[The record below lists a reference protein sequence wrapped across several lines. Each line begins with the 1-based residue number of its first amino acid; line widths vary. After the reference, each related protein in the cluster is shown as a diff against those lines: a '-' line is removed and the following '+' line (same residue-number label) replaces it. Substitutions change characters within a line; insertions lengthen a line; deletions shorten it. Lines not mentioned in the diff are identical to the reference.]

1 MIYAALSGRFV
12 NELLTV
18 SNLKNDLTSKN
29 EKRNTKNE
37 TQIIMNE
44 ALKNPILL
52 LVAAV
57 LAIWLILKVL
67 KVVLNLGG
75 IIIIAFILMFILNER
90 FRNIVRAL
98 FQRLT
103 K

>member
-1 MIYAALSGRFV
+1 M
-12 NELLTV
+12 
-18 SNLKNDLTSKN
+18 ND
-29 EKRNTKNE
+29 
-37 TQIIMNE
+37 
-44 ALKNPILL
+44 ALKNPIIL

-57 LAIWLILKVL
+57 LVIWLILKVL
-67 KVVLNLGG
+67 KVVLNFGG

-90 FRNIVRAL
+90 FRNMVRGL

>member
-1 MIYAALSGRFV
+1 M
-12 NELLTV
+12 
-18 SNLKNDLTSKN
+18 ND
-29 EKRNTKNE
+29 
-37 TQIIMNE
+37 
-44 ALKNPILL
+44 ALKNPIIL

-75 IIIIAFILMFILNER
+75 IIIVAFILMFILNER
-90 FRNIVRAL
+90 FRNIVRGL